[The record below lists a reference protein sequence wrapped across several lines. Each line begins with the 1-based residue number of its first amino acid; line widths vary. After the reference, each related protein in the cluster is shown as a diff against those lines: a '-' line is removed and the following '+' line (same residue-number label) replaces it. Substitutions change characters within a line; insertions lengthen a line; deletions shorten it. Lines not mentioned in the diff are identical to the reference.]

1 MIKSYKH
8 NDMVIFKVH
17 DKDDQELEMY
27 VNDQGLVFIEIY
39 AQDQAE
45 YSQYV
50 TLNKSDAQAMI
61 ENLHRLLNDYE
72 VSE

>member
-1 MIKSYKH
+1 
-8 NDMVIFKVH
+8 MVIFKVH